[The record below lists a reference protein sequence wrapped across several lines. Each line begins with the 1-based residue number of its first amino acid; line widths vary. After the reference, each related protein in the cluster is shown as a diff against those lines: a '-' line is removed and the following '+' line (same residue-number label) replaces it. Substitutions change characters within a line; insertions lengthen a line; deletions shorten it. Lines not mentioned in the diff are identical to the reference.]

1 MFRVFRFGRR
11 ILLLVSEV
19 LMALSLVSLGY
30 YFYRKEVTDDPIEGG
45 LVYMPIVA
53 TLSFI
58 ASFDIGLGKVQS
70 GP

>member
-1 MFRVFRFGRR
+1 M
-11 ILLLVSEV
+11 LLVSEV

-30 YFYRKEVTDDPIEGG
+30 YFYRKDVTDDPIEGG

-58 ASFDIGLGKVQS
+58 ASFDIGLGKV
-70 GP
+70 